1 MEEQLAEGK
10 YCAVGEIG
18 LDAFWDKSTLSR
30 QEVAFRKQI
39 QWANQLDLPIVI
51 HSRDT
56 LDECIQ
62 IVAEE
67 AKSGLRG
74 IFHCFTGDA
83 NQAARIT
90 EMGFKLGLGGVYTF
104 KNSNL
109 NTALAEIALSDIVL
123 ETDAPYLAPVPYRG
137 KRNESSYIPLI
148 AAQLAAD
155 RGVDLLEVSRVTTAA
170 AGQVFGVQYLLS

>member
-1 MEEQLAEGK
+1 
-10 YCAVGEIG
+10 
-18 LDAFWDKSTLSR
+18 
-30 QEVAFRKQI
+30 
-39 QWANQLDLPIVI
+39 
-51 HSRDT
+51 
-56 LDECIQ
+56 
-62 IVAEE
+62 
-67 AKSGLRG
+67 
-74 IFHCFTGDA
+74 
-83 NQAARIT
+83 
-90 EMGFKLGLGGVYTF
+90 MGFKLGIGGVYTF